1 MRVPEGSAAASREAA
16 APMLTR
22 DPVLLLHGQPGG
34 QGDWSRV
41 IAAIGDRARTVAIDR
56 PGWDGQRKA
65 TDLPGNA
72 AAALAALD
80 ASRIDRAVIVGHSL
94 GGAIAAWIAAE
105 HPERVSALVL
115 AAPAANRDSLTA
127 LDRWLAGPVAGYL
140 AGAALLSAVGVTLSA
155 APVRRRL
162 AEELTLEA
170 DYLLAAGRRLMT
182 PAAWR
187 AFAVEQRG
195 LIRDLPSLEAAL
207 GRISAPT
214 TILSGSAD
222 RVVPV
227 ASARRLARQ
236 IPGAELVVLENA
248 GHLLPQRHGDRLAEA
263 ILTATC

>member
-1 MRVPEGSAAASREAA
+1 VLKVALPAPVDAAARVSAT
-16 APMLTR
+16 P

-41 IAAIGDRARTVAIDR
+41 VRGIGDRVRTVAIDR
-56 PGWDGQRKA
+56 PGWDGRREA
-65 TDLPGNA
+65 TDLRGNA

-80 ASRIDRAVIVGHSL
+80 AGGIARAVVVGHSL
-94 GGAIAAWIAAE
+94 GGAIAAWIAAK

-140 AGAALLSAVGVTLSA
+140 AGAAVLSAIGVTLSA
-155 APVRRRL
+155 APVTRRL
-162 AEELTLEA
+162 AEQLTLER
-170 DYLLAAGRRLMT
+170 DYLQAAGRRLMT

-195 LIRDLPSLEAAL
+195 LIRDLPSLEADL

-214 TILSGSAD
+214 TIISGTAD
-222 RVVPV
+222 RIVPV
-227 ASARRLARQ
+227 AAARKLAAQ
-236 IPGAELVVLENA
+236 IPGAELVVIERA
-248 GHLLPQRHGDRLAEA
+248 GHLLPQRHGDRLVEA
-263 ILTATC
+263 IAAAG